1 MGPSKRLS
9 QFHRMG
15 ASVHNDI
22 LELVTE
28 GKAASGAINAQISPE
43 AVISAQRSRTTN
55 AGRRIQM
62 SAAGE
67 LWPIG

>member
-1 MGPSKRLS
+1 MVGVNST
-9 QFHRMG
+9 G

-22 LELVTE
+22 VDLVTE

-62 SAAGE
+62 SAAGGP
-67 LWPIG
+67 WPIG